1 MGVVVIV
8 LTYVLVLYL
17 LLLIG
22 RLIIDMLQVYSRTWT
37 PTGVL
42 ARVAEVVYTATDPPL
57 RFLRRYIPPVRLGNV
72 ALDLSYTLLF
82 VLIIVLLAILGSV

>member
-1 MGVVVIV
+1 VTIVVIV
-8 LTYVLVLYL
+8 LTYILVLYL

-22 RLIIDMLQVYSRTWT
+22 RLIIDMLQAYSRTWT
-37 PTGVL
+37 PSGIL
-42 ARVAEVVYTATDPPL
+42 ARVAEVVYTVTDPPL

-82 VLIIVLLAILGSV
+82 LLIIVLLAVVRSL

>member
-1 MGVVVIV
+1 MTVVVIV

-22 RLIIDMLQVYSRTWT
+22 RLIIDMLQAYSRTWT
-37 PTGVL
+37 PTGIL

-57 RFLRRYIPPVRLGNV
+57 RFLRRYIPPLRLGNV

-82 VLIIVLLAILGSV
+82 LLIIVLLAIVGSL

>member
-1 MGVVVIV
+1 VTILKIV
-8 LTYVLVLYL
+8 LTYVLTLYL

-22 RLIIDMLQVYSRTWT
+22 RLIIDMLQAYSRTWT

-42 ARVAEVVYTATDPPL
+42 ARVAEVVYTVTDPPL
-57 RFLRRYIPPVRLGNV
+57 RLLRRYIRPVRLGSV

-82 VLIIVLLAILGSV
+82 LLIIVLLAVVSRL